1 MNKLNICID
10 IDGTITNP
18 YHFLPYL
25 NDMYNKNLTEEQFI
39 THKMEEL
46 CGVEFDDLLKL
57 LHNDYIHAYSEADVV
72 ENAKDII
79 IELFANHNLYFVTA
93 RSQHLKDI
101 TQNWLTK
108 HGLGEVAL
116 HLLGSDYKVDK
127 ARELNCNIFIEDN
140 PDNAYQLTDAYWF
153 YFLTHASSTL

>member
-1 MNKLNICID
+1 MEVEMNKLNICID

-57 LHNDYIHAYSEADVV
+57 
-72 ENAKDII
+72 
-79 IELFANHNLYFVTA
+79 
-93 RSQHLKDI
+93 
-101 TQNWLTK
+101 
-108 HGLGEVAL
+108 
-116 HLLGSDYKVDK
+116 
-127 ARELNCNIFIEDN
+127 
-140 PDNAYQLTDAYWF
+140 
-153 YFLTHASSTL
+153 